1 MPTFA
6 DYTSAREFFAA
17 VRDASIEADRTRRM
31 LQRLEA
37 AEGLKGQS
45 YAPRVASG
53 NRDVMQ
59 RTDARMDYEER
70 MRQRVNEDYALMDL
84 GDQVI
89 YGRESGKG
97 GIDALLGSAYADVV
111 WWRTCGGAT
120 WDGVA
125 EAVSYSRRRC
135 VEMYEA
141 AMDVVDAYG
150 FERCAQGEGAAQG

>member
-1 MPTFA
+1 MPTFT

-37 AEGLKGQS
+37 SEGLKGQS

-70 MRQRVNEDYALMDL
+70 MRERIDEDYALMEL

-97 GIDALLGSAYADVV
+97 GIDALLGSTYADAV
-111 WWRTCGGAT
+111 WWRSCAAAT
-120 WDGVA
+120 WA
-125 EAVSYSRRRC
+125 ETAENVGYSVSWCRC
-135 VEMYEA
+135 AYEA
-141 AMDVVDAYG
+141 SMDVVDAHG
-150 FERCAQGEGAAQG
+150 FDRMADGQGLGEG

>member
-37 AEGLKGQS
+37 SEGLKGQS
-45 YAPRVASG
+45 YSPRVASG

-59 RTDARMDYEER
+59 RTDARIDYEER
-70 MRQRVNEDYALMDL
+70 MRERIDEDYAIMEL

-111 WWRTCGGAT
+111 WWRTCGAAPWQEVAERVSYT
-120 WDGVA
+120 RRYCMEMYGVA
-125 EAVSYSRRRC
+125 
-135 VEMYEA
+135 
-141 AMDVVDAYG
+141 MDAVDAYG
-150 FERCAQGEGAAQG
+150 FEACADGVGSAQD

>member
-37 AEGLKGQS
+37 SEGLKGQS

-59 RTDARMDYEER
+59 RTDARIDYEER
-70 MRQRVNEDYALMDL
+70 MRERVDEDYALMEL

-97 GIDALLGSAYADVV
+97 GIDALLGSTYADAV
-111 WWRTCGGAT
+111 WWRSCAAAT
-120 WDGVA
+120 WA
-125 EAVSYSRRRC
+125 ETAENVGYSVSWCRGA
-135 VEMYEA
+135 YEA
-141 AMDVVDAYG
+141 SMDLVDAHG
-150 FERCAQGEGAAQG
+150 FDRMADGQGLGEG